1 MEEADLLLEIL
12 EGVAEAIMITEGRV
26 EEATET
32 AAPTRAS
39 PRN

>member
-12 EGVAEAIMITEGRV
+12 EGVAEVIMITEDTV
-26 EEATET
+26 EEAAET